1 MSKGWTS
8 GKAAADVEIVV
19 AAGVGVVVAAGVGV
33 VVAAGVGVVG
43 NSEIAS
49 QQYDTA
55 SLLQLPSSFTSS
67 HNNPIFRG
75 TFWRVQFIKISLIG
89 ND

>member
-8 GKAAADVEIVV
+8 GKAAADVEI
-19 AAGVGVVVAAGVGV
+19 VVAAGVGV